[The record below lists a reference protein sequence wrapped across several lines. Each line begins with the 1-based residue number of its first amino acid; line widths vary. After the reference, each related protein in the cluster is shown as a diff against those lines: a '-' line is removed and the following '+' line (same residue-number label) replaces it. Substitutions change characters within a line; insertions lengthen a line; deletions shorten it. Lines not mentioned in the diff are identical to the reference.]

1 MPRRL
6 FPWAAMS
13 TLLPALIWGAISSF
27 QKGRARAMVSLRL
40 SQVGSSPGFRPAYRR
55 SWGCPHLLFPPK
67 KASPPARRSCHP
79 QGPAPSPSPGAP
91 SSPTLLMEL

>member
-40 SQVGSSPGFRPAYRR
+40 SHVGSSPGFRPAYRR
-55 SWGCPHLLFPPK
+55 SWGHPHCVHSPDSCPGPARAPVPK
-67 KASPPARRSCHP
+67 APIPRPPPAR
-79 QGPAPSPSPGAP
+79 QQ
-91 SSPTLLMEL
+91 PTLLMEL

>member
-55 SWGCPHLLFPPK
+55 SWGHPQVTSQTAPCP
-67 KASPPARRSCHP
+67 PPAP
-79 QGPAPSPSPGAP
+79 PPPSLWPPEL
-91 SSPTLLMEL
+91 PTLLMVL